1 MIFRN
6 LLLLL
11 SFSVLLLNTDADAFA
26 QDNAVQIDTNR
37 ISDLDIEEHFTKIDS
52 ILTSERPNM
61 QKVIEYAEQY
71 LADNFAM
78 KRRVKTNDASNLGAA
93 EESFATR
100 EQFLEEFKDERK
112 VLYNSSLKHRILDIE
127 HNKDNNT
134 AKVTYSSL
142 FKGYI
147 KAMDKDNAW
156 YSQEFIQLSQCYDLL
171 KLVDGQVKS
180 FRAECDIEVIQ
191 KDPVKL

>member
-1 MIFRN
+1 MIFRTF
-6 LLLLL
+6 LLLL
-11 SFSVLLLNTDADAFA
+11 SFSVLLLHTDVLA
-26 QDNAVQIDTNR
+26 QESVSRIDTNR

-52 ILTSERPNM
+52 MLTSERPNM
-61 QKVIEYAEQY
+61 QKVIEYADQY

-142 FKGYI
+142 FKGFI

>member
-1 MIFRN
+1 MIVRTF
-6 LLLLL
+6 LLLL
-11 SFSVLLLNTDADAFA
+11 SFSVIILHTDVLA
-26 QDNAVQIDTNR
+26 QESVSRIDTNR

-52 ILTSERPNM
+52 MLTSERPNM
-61 QKVIEYAEQY
+61 QKVIEYADQY

-142 FKGYI
+142 FKGFI

>member
-1 MIFRN
+1 MIVRTF
-6 LLLLL
+6 LLLL
-11 SFSVLLLNTDADAFA
+11 SFSVIILHTDVLA
-26 QDNAVQIDTNR
+26 QESVSRIDTNR

-52 ILTSERPNM
+52 MLTSERPNM
-61 QKVIEYAEQY
+61 QKVIEYADQY

-127 HNKDNNT
+127 HNKDDNA

-142 FKGYI
+142 FKGFI

>member
-1 MIFRN
+1 MIFRTF
-6 LLLLL
+6 LLLL
-11 SFSVLLLNTDADAFA
+11 SFSVILLHTDVLA
-26 QDNAVQIDTNR
+26 QESVSRIDTNR

-52 ILTSERPNM
+52 MLTSERPNM
-61 QKVIEYAEQY
+61 QKVIEYANQY

-142 FKGYI
+142 FKGFI

-171 KLVDGQVKS
+171 KFVDGQVKS